1 MGLQYARADRAIGL
15 ERSRE
20 GQEAGGRRQ
29 EADGR
34 KQVTGNSVM
43 FGS

>member
-15 ERSRE
+15 ERSRR
-20 GQEAGGRRQ
+20 GRKQ

-43 FGS
+43 SGS